1 MVHFALAFFQFLA
14 IFHDDSM
21 AIAIGAFILQS
32 DGRFQLKLVDLAQLV
47 DRKKQQKDGNVAR
60 ILLKWI

>member
-32 DGRFQLKLVDLAQLV
+32 DGRFQLKLVNLAQLV
-47 DRKKQQKDGNVAR
+47 DRKNNKKMGT
-60 ILLKWI
+60 LLAFY